1 MSYKT
6 LNNTSY
12 SASRGAA
19 LGDLSVPR
27 SRTTRHRC
35 FAVSG
40 PTLWNSL
47 LLTIHDPSLTHT
59 QFCARLKTVL
69 IMIIFIRR
77 QARNSI
83 QNIKELKTIK
93 LSLKQYVDRY
103 IEYEPTD
110 VKLNKR
116 LV

>member
-1 MSYKT
+1 
-6 LNNTSY
+6 
-12 SASRGAA
+12 
-19 LGDLSVPR
+19 
-27 SRTTRHRC
+27 
-35 FAVSG
+35 
-40 PTLWNSL
+40 
-47 LLTIHDPSLTHT
+47 
-59 QFCARLKTVL
+59 
-69 IMIIFIRR
+69 MIIFIRR
-77 QARNSI
+77 QASNSI